1 MAQGSG
7 RGDLEVA
14 PRWFEVTESGDG
26 ILRIT
31 EPHVHAYVRS
41 NAWLVRGSSAHL
53 LVDSGLGVGRLSLEL
68 AGQLDRPV
76 IAVATHAHFDHFG
89 GLGEFGDRA
98 AHRADGAVI
107 EQAGDYVTLA
117 ASPTRPRCL
126 TSSRQQASPCPAS

>member
-14 PRWFEVTESGDG
+14 RRWFEVTESGDG

-98 AHRADGAVI
+98 AHRADGEVI

-117 ASPTRPRCL
+117 ASYLPGR
-126 TSSRQQASPCPAS
+126 AA